1 MNCSAWG
8 STSTDDTAVKTLV
21 LGLGNPIMGDDG
33 VGLRIVQE
41 VRRRLRDRE
50 SVDVEECY
58 AAGPT
63 LLDFI
68 VGYDALVFVDSIE
81 CGQPRGTVLQPKR
94 EELPDQ
100 PATIDAHG
108 MGLIGVMNL
117 GESMGLHVPRTL
129 SIVAVAVDPNPEFGE
144 TLSPEVERAV
154 PEAVERVID
163 EVDHVSREDGG
174 NS

>member
-1 MNCSAWG
+1 
-8 STSTDDTAVKTLV
+8 VKTLV

-41 VRRRLRDRE
+41 VRRRLSDCT

-68 VGYDALVFVDSIE
+68 VGYDVLVFVDSLV
-81 CGQPRGTVLQPKR
+81 CDAPRGTVLQPRR
-94 EELPDQ
+94 EQLPDQ

-108 MGLIGVMNL
+108 MGLLGVLNL
-117 GESMGLHVPRTL
+117 GESMALHVPGKL
-129 SIVAVAVDPNPEFGE
+129 SIVAIAVDADPEFGE
-144 TLSPEVERAV
+144 TLSPEVEASI
-154 PEAVERVID
+154 PAAVERVLE
-163 EVDHVSREDGG
+163 EVRLLTAPQAAPE
-174 NS
+174 

>member
-1 MNCSAWG
+1 M
-8 STSTDDTAVKTLV
+8 KTLV

-41 VRRRLRDRE
+41 VRRRLRDCT

-68 VGYDALVFVDSIE
+68 VGYDALVFVDSLVCDE
-81 CGQPRGTVLQPKR
+81 PKGTVLQPKR
-94 EELPDQ
+94 EQLPDQ

-108 MGLIGVMNL
+108 MGLIGVLNL
-117 GESMGLHVPRTL
+117 GESMALHVPRKL
-129 SIVAVAVDPNPEFGE
+129 SIVAVAVEPNMEASE
-144 TLSPEVERAV
+144 ELSPEVEAAI
-154 PEAVERVID
+154 PEAVERVLG
-163 EVDHVSREDGG
+163 EVRLLPAPQAAPE
-174 NS
+174 